1 MLEVARVCHQ
11 LFSFYEGA
19 RRGRE
24 VHDAALAARLSS
36 SMAKLC
42 ELSAETLPFRCS
54 CDLHLHY
61 LELAAF
67 HIFSLFGSTS
77 S

>member
-1 MLEVARVCHQ
+1 M
-11 LFSFYEGA
+11 
-19 RRGRE
+19 
-24 VHDAALAARLSS
+24 HDAALAARLSS

-67 HIFSLFGSTS
+67 HMFFAFWEHFELVCTECIRMPICR
-77 S
+77 